1 MRKNK
6 MIITILGCM
15 CIFLIAALVIVPAA
29 QAGEKTVKYKIAAP
43 ATKMEL
49 IPIPDMKGHAVGV
62 LERRGVAIFENGET
76 AAYHSMIIFDSIK
89 GQGASW
95 SGYGELSYADGS
107 TTISKLQ
114 GTAPVVKGVKLVKG
128 TGEYIKGTGRFEGI
142 KGKCSA
148 NGKIVT
154 PYTKDATKF
163 DLVSDVTSTYTL
175 PKK

>member
-1 MRKNK
+1 MKKNK
-6 MIITILGCM
+6 MTITILGCI
-15 CIFLIAALVIVPAA
+15 CIFLIAAMVIVPAA
-29 QAGEKTVKYKIAAP
+29 QAGGKTVKYKMVVVPAP
-43 ATKMEL
+43 
-49 IPIPDMKGHAVGV
+49 DVKGHVVGV

-95 SGYGELSYADGS
+95 NGYSELSYADGS
-107 TTISKLQ
+107 TTIAKSH

-142 KGKCSA
+142 KGEVSL

-163 DLVSDVTSTYTL
+163 DLVADVTSTYTL

>member
-1 MRKNK
+1 MKNK
-6 MIITILGCM
+6 ITITIWGC
-15 CIFLIAALVIVPAA
+15 IGVFLIAALMQVPAA
-29 QAGEKTVKYKIAAP
+29 QAGEKTVKYKVASP
-43 ATKMEL
+43 ATKMEF
-49 IPIPDMKGHAVGV
+49 IPVPDMKGHVVGV

-76 AAYHSMIIFDSIK
+76 AAYHSMITFDSIK

-95 SGYGELSYADGS
+95 SGYSELSYADGS
-107 TTISKLQ
+107 TTIAKGH

-142 KGKCSA
+142 KGEVSF

-163 DLVSDVTSTYTL
+163 DLVSDYTATYTL